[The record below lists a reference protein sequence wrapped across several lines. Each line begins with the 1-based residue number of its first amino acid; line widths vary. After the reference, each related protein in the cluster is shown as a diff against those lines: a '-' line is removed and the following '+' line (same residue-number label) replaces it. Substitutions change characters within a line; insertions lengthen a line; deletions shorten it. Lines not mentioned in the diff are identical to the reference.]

1 MPHHRLTSSER
12 QLIDAI
18 CDEDD
23 DPRKRAITPGRRMG
37 KPIRPTSAQAKLQ
50 SRGTPNVLEETRPA
64 TAAAGSRGVGH
75 HSGYTPPGSRG
86 QLSQQASSTWGS
98 RINDDIPKIET
109 QVRRLTVGAVDGLAD
124 RADSVMTRGRMTAHS
139 APVRKVS
146 QSLSFFC
153 LNLRKLLNNKRAASM
168 EQLLPSSLRKL
179 NKMYAQS
186 SFCLF
191 INKK

>member
-18 CDEDD
+18 GDEDD
-23 DPRKRAITPGRRMG
+23 DPRKRALTPGRRMG

-75 HSGYTPPGSRG
+75 AGYTPPGSRG
-86 QLSQQASSTWGS
+86 QMPQTPSAWGS
-98 RINDDIPKIET
+98 RVNDDIPKIET

-146 QSLSFFC
+146 LCPSLTLS
-153 LNLRKLLNNKRAASM
+153 
-168 EQLLPSSLRKL
+168 KL
-179 NKMYAQS
+179 NPS
-186 SFCLF
+186 
-191 INKK
+191 